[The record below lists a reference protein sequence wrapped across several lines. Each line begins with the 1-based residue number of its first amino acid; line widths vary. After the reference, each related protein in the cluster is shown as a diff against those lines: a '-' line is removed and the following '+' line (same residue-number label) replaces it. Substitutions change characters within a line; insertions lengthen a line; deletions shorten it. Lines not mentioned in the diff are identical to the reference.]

1 MAPPLVAVIASAESM
16 APVSRPGA
24 KSRLALVA
32 LALAATVPGDA
43 EAAASDV
50 RRLRPGVFLYASPA
64 LQNPNFVETVV
75 LLVRYEP
82 AGAMGLIINR
92 PSDDSADE
100 ALPGVKGLRGPVYRG
115 GPVQQEALLA
125 LVRLSR
131 PSGDAPRILEDVFLT
146 GQREDI
152 ARAARQGPAAERVR
166 IYSGYSGWGPGQLE
180 NEVRLGAWVVARGEV
195 PLVFSDRPRTVW
207 PRVYRLL
214 ERREARGEWSVSWI
228 TTETTR

>member
-1 MAPPLVAVIASAESM
+1 MTL
-16 APVSRPGA
+16 VSRFAA
-24 KSRLALVA
+24 KSFLA
-32 LALAATVPGDA
+32 LALAATVPS
-43 EAAASDV
+43 EAGAGASDV

-64 LQNPNFVETVV
+64 LQNPNFAETVV

-92 PSDDSADE
+92 PSDDSAEE
-100 ALPGVKGLRGPVYRG
+100 ALPGVKGLRGPLYSG

-131 PSGDAPRILEDVFLT
+131 PSGDALRILEDLLLT
-146 GQREDI
+146 SQHEDI
-152 ARAARQGPAAERVR
+152 VRAARQGPERVR
-166 IYSGYSGWGPGQLE
+166 IYSGYSGWAPGQLE

-195 PLVFSDRPRTVW
+195 SLVFSDRPRTLW

-214 ERREARGEWSVSWI
+214 QSREARGEWSVPWI
-228 TTETTR
+228 TIETTR